1 MADEAALDFET
12 FDPNFERNLKQNT
25 ALYNRTFCA
34 WNKSVDGID
43 FILFPFKKLPQVT
56 LRLVTTMLISCSHQH
71 QGKATIM
78 SY

>member
-1 MADEAALDFET
+1 MKQHWILRYLTPILKEILK
-12 FDPNFERNLKQNT
+12 KQNT

-34 WNKSVDGID
+34 WNKSVDGIG
-43 FILFPFKKLPQVT
+43 FILFPFKKLPQVP
-56 LRLVTTMLISCSHQH
+56 LHLVTTMLISCSHQH

>member
-1 MADEAALDFET
+1 MKQHWILRHLTPILKEILK
-12 FDPNFERNLKQNT
+12 KQNT

-43 FILFPFKKLPQVT
+43 FILFPFKKLPQVP